1 MGLNQQFKQ
10 TARQAGIL
18 LPVVIVVS
26 GCSFFPSSREGPGT
40 AGAGPGRPRQVDGP
54 VAVQTAQAKA
64 GSVSGLLTY
73 TGTTRPSQQ
82 VTLRSQVSGE
92 VVDLAVDVGDVIAQ
106 NQPLAQLD
114 GNQQTT
120 SFNQAQ
126 AELSARRAETAQAQ
140 VSIRDAQAAVVQAQA
155 TFDQAQI
162 DATRLRQLADQ
173 GAISQQ
179 AAEAAELAVT
189 NAQQQVAS
197 ARAQVGAQQQAAEA
211 ATDRIDAQQ
220 AVLAQTQQ
228 QLSYADLR
236 SPLTGVVLSRDV
248 DIGDV
253 VESGDAILELGD
265 LDRLEVTVQVSE
277 LDIGQLS
284 VGQAA
289 RVQLDAFPGEGSIP
303 GEIEQ
308 IAPVADST
316 SRLVPVQVIIP
327 NFEGRIGS
335 GLLARVQFSPGGQ
348 TGQQASVVVPAS
360 ALTLQQNSA
369 DESATAKEIVAE
381 ETIAEETIADNSSTV
396 FVIEGEGEQAK
407 AIAQAVRVGENDQN
421 RVTILS
427 GLEPGSTFVVQSDRP
442 LTSGQPVRLSI
453 LSENLSQ
460 PNQQPER
467 QPERQSNQQSNQQ
480 PSQQPDRQ
488 TGKRKTNQNR
498 PEQPSVNASQR
509 SRQ

>member
-26 GCSFFPSSREGPGT
+26 GCSFFPSSREGPGA
-40 AGAGPGRPRQVDGP
+40 AGAGPGRPRQADGP

-92 VVDLAVDVGDVIAQ
+92 VVDLAVDVGDAIAQ

-197 ARAQVGAQQQAAEA
+197 AQAQVGAQQQAAEA

-265 LDRLEVTVQVSE
+265 LNRLEVTVQVSE

-369 DESATAKEIVAE
+369 DESASAEEIVTEETIAE
-381 ETIAEETIADNSSTV
+381 ETVAEETIADNSSTV

-442 LTSGQPVRLSI
+442 LTSGQLVRLSI
-453 LSENLSQ
+453 LSENLS
-460 PNQQPER
+460 QPER
-467 QPERQSNQQSNQQ
+467 QPERQSNQQSN
-480 PSQQPDRQ
+480 QQPDRQ

>member
-1 MGLNQQFKQ
+1 
-10 TARQAGIL
+10 
-18 LPVVIVVS
+18 
-26 GCSFFPSSREGPGT
+26 
-40 AGAGPGRPRQVDGP
+40 
-54 VAVQTAQAKA
+54 
-64 GSVSGLLTY
+64 
-73 TGTTRPSQQ
+73 
-82 VTLRSQVSGE
+82 
-92 VVDLAVDVGDVIAQ
+92 
-106 NQPLAQLD
+106 
-114 GNQQTT
+114 
-120 SFNQAQ
+120 
-126 AELSARRAETAQAQ
+126 
-140 VSIRDAQAAVVQAQA
+140 
-155 TFDQAQI
+155 AQI

-265 LDRLEVTVQVSE
+265 LNRLEVTVQVSE

-369 DESATAKEIVAE
+369 DESASAEEIVTEETIAE
-381 ETIAEETIADNSSTV
+381 ETVAEETIADNSSTV

-407 AIAQAVRVGENDQN
+407 AIARAVRVGENDQN